1 MPRHY
6 LQSITELISSETI
19 CLILNR
25 KPERTINEFNIKY
38 PDTPADSVNLYCC
51 IKHRSTY
58 QTLKNHQ
65 KKHALEYLI
74 SLTNIIGDFKLPPI
88 DTDRSPFDAMAGLD
102 KKNLCRIMRDT
113 TLLFTDA
120 FCACPWA
127 YITRLAQ
134 RTLLFLNL
142 TSIEEALPTTI
153 DTNWKH
159 IKRME
164 AYIQQ

>member
-6 LQSITELISSETI
+6 IESINELISPETI
-19 CLILNR
+19 CMILNHN
-25 KPERTINEFNIKY
+25 PERTINEFNIRY
-38 PDTPADSVNLYCC
+38 PEPPTNSVNLYCW
-51 IKHRSTY
+51 IKHRSAY
-58 QTLKNHQ
+58 EALKNRQ
-65 KKHALEYLI
+65 KRHALEYLI
-74 SLTNIIGDFKLPPI
+74 NLTNIIGDFNLTPI

-102 KKNLCRIMRDT
+102 KKNLCKVMRDT
-113 TLLFTDA
+113 TLLFTDS

-134 RTLLFLNL
+134 RALLFLNL
-142 TSIEEALPTTI
+142 TSIEEELPITI

-159 IKRME
+159 INRME